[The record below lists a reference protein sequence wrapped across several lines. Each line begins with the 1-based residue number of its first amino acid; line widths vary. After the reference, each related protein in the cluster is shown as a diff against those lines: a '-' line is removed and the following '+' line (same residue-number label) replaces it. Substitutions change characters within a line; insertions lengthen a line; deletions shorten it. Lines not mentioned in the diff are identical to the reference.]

1 MGNSMNAL
9 EAEGFETINGTKIFK
24 GSVTEKS
31 QLPILGV
38 VYGKITY
45 GSAQI
50 KVGELTCVS
59 GNFLSFVL
67 CFIYHTRANKGR
79 AYYSKIGFWTFRLSN
94 IKHIKNEF

>member
-50 KVGELTCVS
+50 KVGELICVS
-59 GNFLSFVL
+59 GIFLSFVL

-79 AYYSKIGFWTFRLSN
+79 AYYSKILVLAIRFSRKKGQ
-94 IKHIKNEF
+94 KNVF